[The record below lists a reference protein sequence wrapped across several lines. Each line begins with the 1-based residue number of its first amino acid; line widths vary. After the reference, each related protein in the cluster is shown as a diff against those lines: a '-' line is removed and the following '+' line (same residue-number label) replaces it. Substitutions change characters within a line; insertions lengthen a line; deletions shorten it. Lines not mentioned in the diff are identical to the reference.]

1 MEQKSKFDK
10 VMGAWDIL
18 VIAFGAMIGWGWV
31 INSGDWIT
39 TAGFA
44 GSIIA
49 MLIGGLM
56 VFFVGLTYAELTS
69 AMPQCGGEHV
79 FSYRAMGPTGSFV
92 CTWMIILG
100 YVATSAFEATALPTV
115 ITYLFPDFNQVYLYS
130 IAGKDIYLTTI
141 VLGVGVAILITV
153 INIKGAKTAAILQT
167 VLTAI
172 IAIAGIL
179 LVVGSAINGD
189 MGNITGQMWES
200 GAGNTLGSVFKVACM
215 TPFLFIGFD
224 VIPQAAEEI
233 NVPYKKIGKIMLLS
247 IFLAV
252 AWYLMIIFAVCYIM
266 PQSEIA
272 KEMMS
277 QNGLVSAKAIEIA
290 FRSPLMGKVLIIG
303 GLCGIITSWNSFLMG
318 GSRAL
323 YSMGES
329 LMIPK
334 MFGKLGKNKTP
345 EAAIILCGIA
355 CVAAPFFGRGVLVWL
370 VDAASFGCVIA
381 YMFVSISF
389 CILRK
394 KRPEM
399 ERPYKVK
406 AGKFVGVMAVLM
418 AGFMTLLYI
427 IPASFSAALVW
438 QEWVVV
444 GIWLALGVFFY
455 FYSKRKYGAEFGR
468 DIFIVDESKTVEE
481 EPALLPNAKYPDRHF
496 VITMGCEYGSG
507 GPEIAR
513 MVADYFGIEY
523 YDRDLV
529 DKVVQEIGV
538 DKGLVEEADTK
549 IGVRYAFDTSYGVR
563 YANLSNR
570 VIDAQF
576 QAIHDFAKHSCVI
589 VGRSSDY
596 ILRDTE
602 DVMNVFIYA
611 PQKDEIAAVMKKKG
625 LNERKAEE
633 EWENVEKSQH
643 ARHEYITGKKRGD
656 RHTRDIL
663 LNSSLLGWDATAQFI
678 EELVERRFGLTE
690 ETLKKEAWR
699 ANERIYDQNRNRR
712 I

>member
-399 ERPYKVK
+399 ERTYKVK

-481 EPALLPNAKYPDRHF
+481 EPEVLPNAKYPDRHF

-690 ETLKKEAWR
+690 ETLKKEA
-699 ANERIYDQNRNRR
+699 
-712 I
+712 

>member
-49 MLIGGLM
+49 MLIGGVM

-115 ITYLFPDFNQVYLYS
+115 ITYLFPKFNQVYLYS

-141 VLGVGVAILITV
+141 LLGVGVAVLITF
-153 INIKGAKTAAILQT
+153 INIRGAKTAAILQT

-179 LVVGSAINGD
+179 LVVGSAVNGD
-189 MGNITGQMWES
+189 GANITGQMWES
-200 GAGNTLGSVFKVACM
+200 GTGTTLGSVFKVACM

-252 AWYLMIIFAVCYIM
+252 AWYLLIIFAVCYIM
-266 PQSEIA
+266 PQSAIA
-272 KEMMS
+272 QEMSS

-334 MFGKLGKNKTP
+334 MFGKLGKHKTP

-355 CVAAPFFGRGVLVWL
+355 CVVAPFFGRGVLVWL

-394 KRPEM
+394 KKPEM
-399 ERPYKVK
+399 ARPYKVK
-406 AGKFVGVMAVLM
+406 AGRFVGVMAVLM

-427 IPASFSAALVW
+427 VPASFSAALVW

-455 FYSKRKYGAEFGR
+455 FYSKKKYGAEFGR
-468 DIFIVDESKTVEE
+468 DIFIVEDGGKTEE
-481 EPALLPNAKYPDRHF
+481 QEEAVLPNAKYPDRHF
-496 VITMGCEYGSG
+496 VITVGCEYGSG
-507 GPEIAR
+507 GPQIAK
-513 MVADYFGIEY
+513 MVADRLGIEY
-523 YDRDLV
+523 YNRDLV
-529 DKVVQEIGV
+529 DKVVAHIGV

-576 QAIHDFAKHSCVI
+576 QAINDFANKSSCVI

-596 ILRDTE
+596 ILRNRD
-602 DVMNVFIYA
+602 DVLNVFIYA
-611 PQKDEIAAVMKKKG
+611 PQEDEIAAVMKEKG
-625 LNERKAEE
+625 IKNMRKAKE
-633 EWENVEKSQH
+633 EWESVDKAQH

-656 RHTRDIL
+656 RHTRDMLI
-663 LNSSLLGWDATAQFI
+663 NSSILGWDETADMIIDMIDRKFEQDDAKQ
-678 EELVERRFGLTE
+678 
-690 ETLKKEAWR
+690 LKKEA
-699 ANERIYDQNRNRR
+699 
-712 I
+712 

>member
-49 MLIGGLM
+49 MLIGGVM

-115 ITYLFPDFNQVYLYS
+115 ITYLFPEFNQVYLYS

-141 VLGVGVAILITV
+141 LLGVGVAVLITF
-153 INIKGAKTAAILQT
+153 INIRGAKTAAILQT

-179 LVVGSAINGD
+179 LVVGSAVNGD
-189 MGNITGQMWES
+189 GANITGQMWES
-200 GAGNTLGSVFKVACM
+200 GTGTTLGSVFKVACM

-252 AWYLMIIFAVCYIM
+252 AWYLLIIFAVCYIM
-266 PQSEIA
+266 PQSAIA
-272 KEMMS
+272 QEMSS

-334 MFGKLGKNKTP
+334 MFGKLGKHKTP

-370 VDAASFGCVIA
+370 VDAASF
-381 YMFVSISF
+381 
-389 CILRK
+389 
-394 KRPEM
+394 
-399 ERPYKVK
+399 
-406 AGKFVGVMAVLM
+406 
-418 AGFMTLLYI
+418 
-427 IPASFSAALVW
+427 SAALVW
-438 QEWVVV
+438 QEWIVV
-444 GIWLALGVFFY
+444 GIWLALGAFFY
-455 FYSKRKYGAEFGR
+455 FYSKKKYGAEFGR
-468 DIFIVDESKTVEE
+468 DIFIVEDGGKAEE
-481 EPALLPNAKYPDRHF
+481 QEEAVLSNAKYPDRHF
-496 VITMGCEYGSG
+496 VITVGCEYGSG
-507 GPEIAR
+507 GPQIAK
-513 MVADYFGIEY
+513 MIADRLGIEY
-523 YDRDLV
+523 YNRDLV
-529 DKVVQEIGV
+529 DKVVAQIGV

-576 QAIHDFAKHSCVI
+576 QAINDFANRSSCVI

-596 ILRDTE
+596 ILRNRD
-602 DVMNVFIYA
+602 DVLNVFIYA
-611 PQKDEIAAVMKKKG
+611 PQEDEIAAVMKEKG
-625 LNERKAEE
+625 IKNMRKAKE
-633 EWENVEKSQH
+633 EWESVDKAQH

-656 RHTRDIL
+656 RHTRDMLI
-663 LNSSLLGWDATAQFI
+663 NSSILGWDETADMIIDMIDRKFEQDDAKQ
-678 EELVERRFGLTE
+678 
-690 ETLKKEAWR
+690 LKKEA
-699 ANERIYDQNRNRR
+699 
-712 I
+712 

>member
-49 MLIGGLM
+49 MLIGGVM

-115 ITYLFPDFNQVYLYS
+115 ITYLFPKFNQVYLYS

-141 VLGVGVAILITV
+141 LLGVGVAVLITF
-153 INIKGAKTAAILQT
+153 INIRGAKTAAILQT

-189 MGNITGQMWES
+189 GANITGQMWES
-200 GAGNTLGSVFKVACM
+200 GTGTTLGSVFKVACM

-252 AWYLMIIFAVCYIM
+252 AWYLLIIFAVCYIM
-266 PQSEIA
+266 PQSAIA
-272 KEMMS
+272 QEMSS

-334 MFGKLGKNKTP
+334 MFGKLGKHKTP

-394 KRPEM
+394 KKPEM
-399 ERPYKVK
+399 ARPYKVK
-406 AGKFVGVMAVLM
+406 AGRFVGVMAVLM

-427 IPASFSAALVW
+427 VPASFSAALVW
-438 QEWVVV
+438 QEWIVV

-455 FYSKRKYGAEFGR
+455 FYSKKKYGAEFGR
-468 DIFIVDESKTVEE
+468 DIFIVEDGGKAEE
-481 EPALLPNAKYPDRHF
+481 QEEAVLSNAKYPDRHF
-496 VITMGCEYGSG
+496 VITVGCEYGSG
-507 GPEIAR
+507 GPQIAK
-513 MVADYFGIEY
+513 MIADRLGIEY
-523 YDRDLV
+523 YNRDLV
-529 DKVVQEIGV
+529 DKVVAQIGV

-576 QAIHDFAKHSCVI
+576 QAINDFANKSSCVI

-596 ILRDTE
+596 ILRNRD
-602 DVMNVFIYA
+602 DVLNVFIYA
-611 PQKDEIAAVMKKKG
+611 PQEDEIAAVMKEKG
-625 LNERKAEE
+625 IKNMRKAKE
-633 EWENVEKSQH
+633 EWESVDKAQH

-656 RHTRDIL
+656 RHTRDMLI
-663 LNSSLLGWDATAQFI
+663 NSSILGWDETADMIIDMIDRKFEQDDAKQ
-678 EELVERRFGLTE
+678 
-690 ETLKKEAWR
+690 LKKEA
-699 ANERIYDQNRNRR
+699 
-712 I
+712 

>member
-39 TAGFA
+39 TAGFM

-49 MLIGGLM
+49 MLIGGVM

-79 FSYRAMGPTGSFV
+79 FSYRAMGSTGSFV

-115 ITYLFPDFNQVYLYS
+115 ITYLFPQFNQVYLYS
-130 IAGKDIYLTTI
+130 ISGKDIYLTTI
-141 VLGVGVAILITV
+141 LLGVGVAVLITF

-172 IAIAGIL
+172 IAVAGIL
-179 LVVGSAINGD
+179 LVVGSAINGEAS
-189 MGNITGQMWES
+189 NITGQMWES
-200 GAGNTLGSVFKVACM
+200 GAGNTFGSVFKVACM

-252 AWYLMIIFAVCYIM
+252 AWYLLIIFAVCYIM
-266 PQSEIA
+266 PQSAIA
-272 KEMMS
+272 AEMSS

-355 CVAAPFFGRGVLVWL
+355 CVVAPFFGRGVLVWL

-394 KRPEM
+394 KKPEM

-406 AGKFVGVMAVLM
+406 AGKFVGFMAVLM

-427 IPASFSAALVW
+427 VPASFSAALVW
-438 QEWVVV
+438 QEWIVV

-455 FYSKRKYGAEFGR
+455 FYSKKKYGAEFGR
-468 DIFIVDESKTVEE
+468 DIFIVEDDGKTESQET
-481 EPALLPNAKYPDRHF
+481 ATLLNAKYPDKHF
-496 VITMGCEYGSG
+496 VITVGCEYGSG
-507 GPEIAR
+507 GPEIAK
-513 MVADYFGIEY
+513 MIADRLGIEY
-523 YDRDLV
+523 YNRDLV
-529 DKVVQEIGV
+529 DKVVAQIGV

-576 QAIHDFAKHSCVI
+576 QAINDFANKSSCVI

-596 ILRDTE
+596 ILRNRK
-602 DVMNVFIYA
+602 DVINVFIYA
-611 PQKDEIAAVMKKKG
+611 PQEDEIAAVMKEKG
-625 LNERKAEE
+625 IKNERKAKE
-633 EWENVEKSQH
+633 EWESVEKAQH
-643 ARHEYITGKKRGD
+643 ARHEYITGRKRGD
-656 RHTRDIL
+656 RHSRDIL
-663 LNSSLLGWDATAQFI
+663 INSSLLGWDETADMVI
-678 EELVERRFGLTE
+678 DMVERKFE
-690 ETLKKEAWR
+690 QEDAVQLKKEA
-699 ANERIYDQNRNRR
+699 
-712 I
+712 

>member
-49 MLIGGLM
+49 MLIGGVM

-115 ITYLFPDFNQVYLYS
+115 ITYLFPEFNQVYLYS

-141 VLGVGVAILITV
+141 LLGVGVAVLITF
-153 INIKGAKTAAILQT
+153 INIRGAKTAAILQT

-179 LVVGSAINGD
+179 LVVGSAVNGD
-189 MGNITGQMWES
+189 GANITGQMWES
-200 GAGNTLGSVFKVACM
+200 GTGTTLGSVFKVACM

-252 AWYLMIIFAVCYIM
+252 AWYLLIIFAVCYIM
-266 PQSEIA
+266 PQSAIA
-272 KEMMS
+272 QEMSS

-334 MFGKLGKNKTP
+334 MFGKLGKHKTP

-355 CVAAPFFGRGVLVWL
+355 CVVAPFFGRGVLVWL

-394 KRPEM
+394 KKPEM
-399 ERPYKVK
+399 ARPYKVK
-406 AGKFVGVMAVLM
+406 AGRFVGVMAVLM

-427 IPASFSAALVW
+427 VPASFSAALVW
-438 QEWVVV
+438 QEWIVV
-444 GIWLALGVFFY
+444 GIWLALGAFFY
-455 FYSKRKYGAEFGR
+455 FYSKKKYGAEFGR
-468 DIFIVDESKTVEE
+468 DIFIVEDGGKTEE
-481 EPALLPNAKYPDRHF
+481 QEETVLPNAKYPDRHF
-496 VITMGCEYGSG
+496 VITVGCEYGSG
-507 GPEIAR
+507 APQIAK
-513 MVADYFGIEY
+513 MIADRLGIEY
-523 YDRDLV
+523 YNRDLV
-529 DKVVQEIGV
+529 DKVVAQIGV

-576 QAIHDFAKHSCVI
+576 QAINDFANRSSCVI

-596 ILRDTE
+596 ILRNRD
-602 DVMNVFIYA
+602 DVLNVFIYA
-611 PQKDEIAAVMKKKG
+611 PQEDEIAAVMKEKG
-625 LNERKAEE
+625 IKNMRKAKE
-633 EWENVEKSQH
+633 EWESVDKAQH

-656 RHTRDIL
+656 RHTRDMLI
-663 LNSSLLGWDATAQFI
+663 NSSILGWDETADMIIDMIDRKFEQDDAKQ
-678 EELVERRFGLTE
+678 
-690 ETLKKEAWR
+690 LKKEA
-699 ANERIYDQNRNRR
+699 
-712 I
+712 

>member
-49 MLIGGLM
+49 MLIGGVM

-115 ITYLFPDFNQVYLYS
+115 ITYLFPEFNQVYLYS

-141 VLGVGVAILITV
+141 LLGVGVAVLITF
-153 INIKGAKTAAILQT
+153 INIRGAKTAAILQT

-179 LVVGSAINGD
+179 LVVGSAVNGD
-189 MGNITGQMWES
+189 GANITGQMWES
-200 GAGNTLGSVFKVACM
+200 GTGTTLGSVFKVACM

-252 AWYLMIIFAVCYIM
+252 AWYLLIIFAVCYIM
-266 PQSEIA
+266 PQSTIA
-272 KEMMS
+272 QEMSS

-334 MFGKLGKNKTP
+334 MFGKLGKHKTP

-394 KRPEM
+394 KKPEM
-399 ERPYKVK
+399 ARPYKVK
-406 AGKFVGVMAVLM
+406 AGRFVGVMAVLM

-427 IPASFSAALVW
+427 VPASFSAALVW
-438 QEWVVV
+438 QEWIVV
-444 GIWLALGVFFY
+444 GIWLALGAFFY
-455 FYSKRKYGAEFGR
+455 FYSKKKYGAEFGR
-468 DIFIVDESKTVEE
+468 DIFIVEDGGKAEE
-481 EPALLPNAKYPDRHF
+481 QEEAVLSNAKYPDRHF
-496 VITMGCEYGSG
+496 VITVGCEYGSG
-507 GPEIAR
+507 GPQIAK
-513 MVADYFGIEY
+513 MIADRLGIEY
-523 YDRDLV
+523 YNRDLV
-529 DKVVQEIGV
+529 DKVVAQIGV

-576 QAIHDFAKHSCVI
+576 QAINDFANRSSCVI

-596 ILRDTE
+596 ILRNRD
-602 DVMNVFIYA
+602 DVLNVFIYA
-611 PQKDEIAAVMKKKG
+611 PQEDEIAAVMKEKG
-625 LNERKAEE
+625 IKNMRKAKE
-633 EWENVEKSQH
+633 EWESVDKAQH

-656 RHTRDIL
+656 RHTRDMLI
-663 LNSSLLGWDATAQFI
+663 NSSILGWDETADMIIDMIDRKFEQDDAKQ
-678 EELVERRFGLTE
+678 
-690 ETLKKEAWR
+690 LKKEA
-699 ANERIYDQNRNRR
+699 
-712 I
+712 

>member
-49 MLIGGLM
+49 MLIGGVM

-79 FSYRAMGPTGSFV
+79 FSYRAMGATGSFV

-115 ITYLFPDFNQVYLYS
+115 ITYLFPNFNQVYLYS

-141 VLGVGVAILITV
+141 ILGVAVSILITY
-153 INIKGAKTAAILQT
+153 INIKGAKTAAMMQT

-172 IAIAGIL
+172 IAFAGIL
-179 LVVGSAINGD
+179 LVVGSAVNGE
-189 MGNITGQMWES
+189 MGNITGQMWETGS
-200 GAGNTLGSVFKVACM
+200 GNKLSSVFKVACM

-233 NVPYKKIGKIMLLS
+233 NVPYKKIGRIMLLS

-252 AWYLMIIFAVCYIM
+252 VWYLMIIFAVCYIM
-266 PQSEIA
+266 PQSAIA
-272 KEMMS
+272 QEMAS

-334 MFGKLGKNKTP
+334 KFGELGKNKTP
-345 EAAIILCGIA
+345 EAAISLCGIA
-355 CVAAPFFGRGVLVWL
+355 CVVAPFFGRGVLVWL

-394 KRPEM
+394 KKPEM

-406 AGKFVGVMAVLM
+406 AGKFVGTMAILM
-418 AGFMTLLYI
+418 AGFMTILYI
-427 IPASFSAALVW
+427 VPASFSVALIW

-444 GIWLALGVFFY
+444 GIWLVLGVFFY
-455 FYSKRKYGAEFGR
+455 IYSKNEYGAEFGR
-468 DIFIVDESKTVEE
+468 DIFIVDETTTVEE
-481 EPALLPNAKYPDRHF
+481 EPEVLPDAKYPDRRF
-496 VITMGCEYGSG
+496 IVTIGCEYGSG
-507 GPEIAR
+507 GPEIAK

-538 DKGLVEEADTK
+538 DKGLVEEADSK

-576 QAIHDFAKHSCVI
+576 QAIHDFAKNSCVI

-596 ILRDTE
+596 ILKDTS

-611 PQKDEIAAVMKKKG
+611 PKEDEIAAIMKKEG
-625 LNERKAEE
+625 LNEHKAEK

-656 RHTRDIL
+656 RHTRDVL
-663 LNSSLLGWDATAQFI
+663 LNSSLLGWEETAKFI
-678 EELVERRFGLTE
+678 EELVERKFDLNE
-690 ETLKKEAWR
+690 ETLKKEA
-699 ANERIYDQNRNRR
+699 
-712 I
+712 

>member
-18 VIAFGAMIGWGWV
+18 VIAFSAMIGWGWV

-49 MLIGGLM
+49 MLIGGVM

-115 ITYLFPDFNQVYLYS
+115 ITYLFPKFNQVYLYS

-141 VLGVGVAILITV
+141 LLGVGVAVLITF
-153 INIKGAKTAAILQT
+153 INIRGAKTAAILQT

-189 MGNITGQMWES
+189 GANITGQMWES
-200 GAGNTLGSVFKVACM
+200 GTGTTLGSVFKVACM

-252 AWYLMIIFAVCYIM
+252 AWYLLIIFAVCYIM
-266 PQSEIA
+266 PQSAIA
-272 KEMMS
+272 QEMSS

-334 MFGKLGKNKTP
+334 MFGKLGKHKTP

-394 KRPEM
+394 KKPEM
-399 ERPYKVK
+399 ARPYKVK
-406 AGKFVGVMAVLM
+406 AGRFVGVMAVLM

-427 IPASFSAALVW
+427 VPASFSAALVW
-438 QEWVVV
+438 QEWIVV

-455 FYSKRKYGAEFGR
+455 FYSKKKYGAEFGR
-468 DIFIVDESKTVEE
+468 DIFIVEDGGKAEE
-481 EPALLPNAKYPDRHF
+481 QEEAVLPNAKYPDRHF
-496 VITMGCEYGSG
+496 VITVGCEYGSG
-507 GPEIAR
+507 GPQIAK
-513 MVADYFGIEY
+513 MIADRLGIEY
-523 YDRDLV
+523 YNRDLV
-529 DKVVQEIGV
+529 DKVVAQIGV

-576 QAIHDFAKHSCVI
+576 QAINDFANKSSCVI

-596 ILRDTE
+596 ILRNRD
-602 DVMNVFIYA
+602 DVLNVFIYA
-611 PQKDEIAAVMKKKG
+611 PQEDEIAAVMKEKG
-625 LNERKAEE
+625 IKNMRKAKE
-633 EWENVEKSQH
+633 EWESVDKAQH

-656 RHTRDIL
+656 RHTRDMLI
-663 LNSSLLGWDATAQFI
+663 NSSILGWDETADMIIDMIDRKFEQDDAKQ
-678 EELVERRFGLTE
+678 
-690 ETLKKEAWR
+690 LKKEA
-699 ANERIYDQNRNRR
+699 
-712 I
+712 

>member
-49 MLIGGLM
+49 MLIGGVM

-115 ITYLFPDFNQVYLYS
+115 ITYLFPEFNQVYLYS

-141 VLGVGVAILITV
+141 LLGVGVAVLITF
-153 INIKGAKTAAILQT
+153 INIRGAKTAAILQT

-179 LVVGSAINGD
+179 LVVGSAVNGD
-189 MGNITGQMWES
+189 GANITGQMWES
-200 GAGNTLGSVFKVACM
+200 GTGTTLGSVFKVACM

-224 VIPQAAEEI
+224 VIPQVAEEI

-247 IFLAV
+247 IFLDV
-252 AWYLMIIFAVCYIM
+252 AWYLLIIFAVCYIM
-266 PQSEIA
+266 PQSAIA
-272 KEMMS
+272 QEMSS

-334 MFGKLGKNKTP
+334 MFGKLGKHKTP

-355 CVAAPFFGRGVLVWL
+355 CVVAPFFGRGVLVWL

-394 KRPEM
+394 KKPEM

-406 AGKFVGVMAVLM
+406 AGRFVGVMAVLM

-427 IPASFSAALVW
+427 VPASFSAALVW

-455 FYSKRKYGAEFGR
+455 FYSKKKYGAEFGR
-468 DIFIVDESKTVEE
+468 DIFIVEDGGKAEE
-481 EPALLPNAKYPDRHF
+481 QEEAVLPNAKYPDRHF
-496 VITMGCEYGSG
+496 VITVGCEYGSG
-507 GPEIAR
+507 GPQIAK
-513 MVADYFGIEY
+513 MIADRLGIEY
-523 YDRDLV
+523 YNRDLV
-529 DKVVQEIGV
+529 DKVVAQIGV

-576 QAIHDFAKHSCVI
+576 QAINDFANRSSCVI

-596 ILRDTE
+596 ILRNRD
-602 DVMNVFIYA
+602 DVLNVFIYA
-611 PQKDEIAAVMKKKG
+611 PQEDEIAAVMKEKG
-625 LNERKAEE
+625 IKNMRKAKE
-633 EWENVEKSQH
+633 EWESVDKAQH

-656 RHTRDIL
+656 RHTRDMLI
-663 LNSSLLGWDATAQFI
+663 NSSILGWDETADMIIDMIDRKFEHDDAKQ
-678 EELVERRFGLTE
+678 
-690 ETLKKEAWR
+690 LKKEA
-699 ANERIYDQNRNRR
+699 
-712 I
+712 

>member
-39 TAGFA
+39 TAGFM

-49 MLIGGLM
+49 MLIGGVM

-115 ITYLFPDFNQVYLYS
+115 ITYLFPKFNQVYLYS

-141 VLGVGVAILITV
+141 LLGVGVAVLITF
-153 INIKGAKTAAILQT
+153 INIRGAKTAAILQT

-189 MGNITGQMWES
+189 GANITGQMWES
-200 GAGNTLGSVFKVACM
+200 GTGTTLGSVFKVACM

-252 AWYLMIIFAVCYIM
+252 AWYLLIIFAVCYIM
-266 PQSEIA
+266 PQSAIA
-272 KEMMS
+272 QEMSS

-334 MFGKLGKNKTP
+334 MFGKLGKHKTP

-394 KRPEM
+394 KKPEM
-399 ERPYKVK
+399 ARPYKVK
-406 AGKFVGVMAVLM
+406 TGRFVGAMAVLM

-427 IPASFSAALVW
+427 VPASFSAALVW
-438 QEWVVV
+438 QEWIVV

-455 FYSKRKYGAEFGR
+455 FYSKKKYGAEFGR
-468 DIFIVDESKTVEE
+468 DIFIVEDGGKSEEQEETV
-481 EPALLPNAKYPDRHF
+481 LPNAKYPDRHF
-496 VITMGCEYGSG
+496 VITVGCEYGSG
-507 GPEIAR
+507 GPQIAK
-513 MVADYFGIEY
+513 MVADRLGIEY
-523 YDRDLV
+523 YNRDLV
-529 DKVVQEIGV
+529 DKVVAHIGV

-576 QAIHDFAKHSCVI
+576 QAINDFANKSSCVI

-596 ILRDTE
+596 ILRNRD
-602 DVMNVFIYA
+602 DVLNVFIYA
-611 PQKDEIAAVMKKKG
+611 PQEDEIAAVMKEKG
-625 LNERKAEE
+625 IKNMRKAKE
-633 EWENVEKSQH
+633 EWESVDKAQH

-656 RHTRDIL
+656 RHTRDMLI
-663 LNSSLLGWDATAQFI
+663 NSSILGWDETADMIIDMIDRKFEHDDAKQ
-678 EELVERRFGLTE
+678 
-690 ETLKKEAWR
+690 LKKEA
-699 ANERIYDQNRNRR
+699 
-712 I
+712 

>member
-49 MLIGGLM
+49 MLIGGVM

-115 ITYLFPDFNQVYLYS
+115 ITYLFPEFNQVYLYS

-141 VLGVGVAILITV
+141 LLGVGVAVLITF
-153 INIKGAKTAAILQT
+153 INIRGAKTAAILQT

-179 LVVGSAINGD
+179 LVVGSAVNGD
-189 MGNITGQMWES
+189 GANITGQMWES
-200 GAGNTLGSVFKVACM
+200 GTGTTLGSVFKVACM

-252 AWYLMIIFAVCYIM
+252 AWYLLIIFAVCYIM
-266 PQSEIA
+266 PQSAIA
-272 KEMMS
+272 QEMSS

-334 MFGKLGKNKTP
+334 MFGKLGKHKTP

-355 CVAAPFFGRGVLVWL
+355 CVVAPFFGRGVLVWL

-394 KRPEM
+394 KKPEM
-399 ERPYKVK
+399 ARPYKVK
-406 AGKFVGVMAVLM
+406 AGRFVGVMAVLM

-427 IPASFSAALVW
+427 VPASFSAALVW
-438 QEWVVV
+438 QEWIVV
-444 GIWLALGVFFY
+444 GIWLALGAFFY
-455 FYSKRKYGAEFGR
+455 FYSKKKYGAEFGR
-468 DIFIVDESKTVEE
+468 DIFIVEDGGKAEE
-481 EPALLPNAKYPDRHF
+481 QEEAVLPNAKYPDRHF
-496 VITMGCEYGSG
+496 VITVGCEYGSG
-507 GPEIAR
+507 GPQIAK
-513 MVADYFGIEY
+513 MIADRLGIEY
-523 YDRDLV
+523 YNRDLV
-529 DKVVQEIGV
+529 DKVVAQIGV

-576 QAIHDFAKHSCVI
+576 QAINDFANRSSCVI

-596 ILRDTE
+596 ILRNRD
-602 DVMNVFIYA
+602 DVLNVFIYA
-611 PQKDEIAAVMKKKG
+611 PQEDEIAAVMKEKG
-625 LNERKAEE
+625 IKNMRKAKE
-633 EWENVEKSQH
+633 EWESVDKAQH

-656 RHTRDIL
+656 RHTRDMLI
-663 LNSSLLGWDATAQFI
+663 NSSILGWDETADMIIDMIVRKFEQDD
-678 EELVERRFGLTE
+678 VKQ
-690 ETLKKEAWR
+690 LKKEA
-699 ANERIYDQNRNRR
+699 
-712 I
+712 

>member
-49 MLIGGLM
+49 MLIGGVM

-115 ITYLFPDFNQVYLYS
+115 ITYLFPKFNQVYLYS

-141 VLGVGVAILITV
+141 LLGVGVAVLITF
-153 INIKGAKTAAILQT
+153 INIRGAKTAAILQT

-179 LVVGSAINGD
+179 LVVGSAVNGD
-189 MGNITGQMWES
+189 GANITGQMWES
-200 GAGNTLGSVFKVACM
+200 GTGTTLGSVFKVACM

-252 AWYLMIIFAVCYIM
+252 AWYLLIIFAVCYIM
-266 PQSEIA
+266 PQSAIA
-272 KEMMS
+272 QEMSS

-334 MFGKLGKNKTP
+334 MFGKLGKHKTP

-394 KRPEM
+394 KKPEM
-399 ERPYKVK
+399 ARPYKVK
-406 AGKFVGVMAVLM
+406 AGRFVGVMAVLM

-427 IPASFSAALVW
+427 VPASFSAALVW
-438 QEWVVV
+438 QEWIVV

-455 FYSKRKYGAEFGR
+455 FYSKKKYGAEFGR
-468 DIFIVDESKTVEE
+468 DIFIVEDGGKAEE
-481 EPALLPNAKYPDRHF
+481 QEEAVLPNAKYPDRHF
-496 VITMGCEYGSG
+496 VITVGCEYGSG
-507 GPEIAR
+507 GPQIAK
-513 MVADYFGIEY
+513 MIADRLGIEY
-523 YDRDLV
+523 YNRDLV
-529 DKVVQEIGV
+529 DKVVAQIGV

-576 QAIHDFAKHSCVI
+576 QAINDFANRSSCVI

-596 ILRDTE
+596 ILRNRD
-602 DVMNVFIYA
+602 DVLNVFIYA
-611 PQKDEIAAVMKKKG
+611 PQEDEIAAVMKEKG
-625 LNERKAEE
+625 IKNMRKAKE
-633 EWENVEKSQH
+633 EWESVDKAQH

-656 RHTRDIL
+656 RHTRDMLI
-663 LNSSLLGWDATAQFI
+663 NSSILGWNETADMIIDMIDRKFEQDDAKQ
-678 EELVERRFGLTE
+678 
-690 ETLKKEAWR
+690 LKKEA
-699 ANERIYDQNRNRR
+699 
-712 I
+712 

>member
-18 VIAFGAMIGWGWV
+18 VIAFCAMIGWGWV

-49 MLIGGLM
+49 MLIGGVM

-115 ITYLFPDFNQVYLYS
+115 ITYLFPEFNQVYLYS

-141 VLGVGVAILITV
+141 LLGVGVAVLITF
-153 INIKGAKTAAILQT
+153 INIRGAKTAAILQT

-179 LVVGSAINGD
+179 LVVGSAVNGD
-189 MGNITGQMWES
+189 GANITGQMWES
-200 GAGNTLGSVFKVACM
+200 GTGTTLGSVFKVACM

-252 AWYLMIIFAVCYIM
+252 AWYLLIIFAVCYIM
-266 PQSEIA
+266 PQSAIA
-272 KEMMS
+272 QEMSS

-334 MFGKLGKNKTP
+334 MFGKLGKHKTP

-355 CVAAPFFGRGVLVWL
+355 CVVAPFFGRGVLVWL

-394 KRPEM
+394 KKPEM
-399 ERPYKVK
+399 ARPYKVK
-406 AGKFVGVMAVLM
+406 AGRFVGVMAVLM

-427 IPASFSAALVW
+427 VPASFSAALVW
-438 QEWVVV
+438 QEWIVV
-444 GIWLALGVFFY
+444 GIWLALGAFFY
-455 FYSKRKYGAEFGR
+455 FYSKKKYGAEFGR
-468 DIFIVDESKTVEE
+468 DIFIVEDGGKAEE
-481 EPALLPNAKYPDRHF
+481 QEEAVLPNAKYPDRHF
-496 VITMGCEYGSG
+496 VITVGCEYGSG
-507 GPEIAR
+507 GPQIAK
-513 MVADYFGIEY
+513 MIADRLGIEY
-523 YDRDLV
+523 YNRDLV
-529 DKVVQEIGV
+529 DKVVAQIGV

-576 QAIHDFAKHSCVI
+576 QAINDFANRSSCVI

-596 ILRDTE
+596 ILRNRD
-602 DVMNVFIYA
+602 DVLNVFIYA
-611 PQKDEIAAVMKKKG
+611 PQEDEIAAVMKEKG
-625 LNERKAEE
+625 IKNMRKAKE
-633 EWENVEKSQH
+633 EWESVDKAQH

-656 RHTRDIL
+656 RHTRDMLI
-663 LNSSLLGWDATAQFI
+663 NSSILGWDETADMIIDMIDRKFEQDDAKQ
-678 EELVERRFGLTE
+678 
-690 ETLKKEAWR
+690 LKKEA
-699 ANERIYDQNRNRR
+699 
-712 I
+712 

>member
-49 MLIGGLM
+49 MLIGGVM

-115 ITYLFPDFNQVYLYS
+115 ITYLFPEFNQVYLYS

-141 VLGVGVAILITV
+141 LLGVGVAVLITF
-153 INIKGAKTAAILQT
+153 INIRGAKTAAILQT

-179 LVVGSAINGD
+179 LVVGSAVNGD
-189 MGNITGQMWES
+189 GANITGQMWES
-200 GAGNTLGSVFKVACM
+200 GTGTTLGSVFKVACM

-252 AWYLMIIFAVCYIM
+252 AWYLLIIFAVCYIM
-266 PQSEIA
+266 PQSAIA
-272 KEMMS
+272 QEMSS

-334 MFGKLGKNKTP
+334 MFGKLGKHKTP

-355 CVAAPFFGRGVLVWL
+355 CVVAPFFGRGVLVWL

-394 KRPEM
+394 KKPEM
-399 ERPYKVK
+399 ARPYKVK
-406 AGKFVGVMAVLM
+406 AGRFVGVMAVFM

-427 IPASFSAALVW
+427 VPASFSAALVW
-438 QEWVVV
+438 QEWIVV
-444 GIWLALGVFFY
+444 GIWLALGAFFY
-455 FYSKRKYGAEFGR
+455 FYSKKKYGAEFGR
-468 DIFIVDESKTVEE
+468 DIFIVEDGGKTEE
-481 EPALLPNAKYPDRHF
+481 QEETVLPNAKYPDRHF
-496 VITMGCEYGSG
+496 VITVGCEYGSG
-507 GPEIAR
+507 GPQIAK
-513 MVADYFGIEY
+513 MIADRLGIEY
-523 YDRDLV
+523 YNRDLV
-529 DKVVQEIGV
+529 DKVVAQIGV

-576 QAIHDFAKHSCVI
+576 QAINDFANRSSCVI

-596 ILRDTE
+596 ILRNRD
-602 DVMNVFIYA
+602 DVLNVFIYA
-611 PQKDEIAAVMKKKG
+611 PQEDEIAAVMKEKG
-625 LNERKAEE
+625 IKNMRKAKE
-633 EWENVEKSQH
+633 EWESVDKAQH

-656 RHTRDIL
+656 RHTRDMLI
-663 LNSSLLGWDATAQFI
+663 NSSILGWDETADMIIDMIDRKFEQDDAKQ
-678 EELVERRFGLTE
+678 
-690 ETLKKEAWR
+690 LKKEA
-699 ANERIYDQNRNRR
+699 
-712 I
+712 

>member
-200 GAGNTLGSVFKVACM
+200 GAGKTLGSVFKVACM

-427 IPASFSAALVW
+427 IPASFSAALAW

-690 ETLKKEAWR
+690 ETLKKEA
-699 ANERIYDQNRNRR
+699 
-712 I
+712 

>member
-49 MLIGGLM
+49 MLIGGVM

-115 ITYLFPDFNQVYLYS
+115 ITYLFPEFNQVYLYS

-141 VLGVGVAILITV
+141 LLGVGVAVLITF
-153 INIKGAKTAAILQT
+153 INIRGAKTAAILQT

-179 LVVGSAINGD
+179 LVVGSVVNGD
-189 MGNITGQMWES
+189 GANITGQMWES
-200 GAGNTLGSVFKVACM
+200 GTGTTLGSVFKVACM

-252 AWYLMIIFAVCYIM
+252 AWYLLIIFAVCYIM
-266 PQSEIA
+266 PQSAIA
-272 KEMMS
+272 QEMSS

-334 MFGKLGKNKTP
+334 MFGKLGKHKTP

-355 CVAAPFFGRGVLVWL
+355 CVVAPFFGRGVLVWL

-394 KRPEM
+394 KKPEM
-399 ERPYKVK
+399 ARPYKVK
-406 AGKFVGVMAVLM
+406 AGRFVGVMAVLI

-427 IPASFSAALVW
+427 VPASFSAALVW
-438 QEWVVV
+438 QEWIVV
-444 GIWLALGVFFY
+444 GIWLALGAFFY
-455 FYSKRKYGAEFGR
+455 FYSKKKYGAEFGR
-468 DIFIVDESKTVEE
+468 DIFIVEDGGKTEE
-481 EPALLPNAKYPDRHF
+481 QEETVLPNAKYPDRHF
-496 VITMGCEYGSG
+496 VITVGCEYGSG
-507 GPEIAR
+507 GPQIAK
-513 MVADYFGIEY
+513 MIADRLGIEY
-523 YDRDLV
+523 YNRDLV
-529 DKVVQEIGV
+529 DKVVAQIGV

-576 QAIHDFAKHSCVI
+576 QAINDFANRSSCVI

-596 ILRDTE
+596 ILRNRD
-602 DVMNVFIYA
+602 DVLNVFIYA
-611 PQKDEIAAVMKKKG
+611 PQEDEIAAVMKEKG
-625 LNERKAEE
+625 IKNMRKAKE
-633 EWENVEKSQH
+633 EWESVDKAQH

-656 RHTRDIL
+656 RHTRDMLI
-663 LNSSLLGWDATAQFI
+663 NSSILGWDETADMIIDMIDRKFEQDDAKQ
-678 EELVERRFGLTE
+678 
-690 ETLKKEAWR
+690 LKKEA
-699 ANERIYDQNRNRR
+699 
-712 I
+712 

>member
-39 TAGFA
+39 TAGFM

-49 MLIGGLM
+49 MLIGGVM

-115 ITYLFPDFNQVYLYS
+115 ITYLFPKFNQVYLYS

-141 VLGVGVAILITV
+141 LLGVGVAVLITF
-153 INIKGAKTAAILQT
+153 INIRGAKTAAILQT

-189 MGNITGQMWES
+189 GANITGQMWES
-200 GAGNTLGSVFKVACM
+200 GTGTTLGSVFKVACM

-252 AWYLMIIFAVCYIM
+252 AWYLLIIFAVCYIM
-266 PQSEIA
+266 PQSAIVQ
-272 KEMMS
+272 EMSS

-334 MFGKLGKNKTP
+334 MFGKLGKHKTP

-355 CVAAPFFGRGVLVWL
+355 CVVAPFFGRGVLVWL

-394 KRPEM
+394 KKPEM
-399 ERPYKVK
+399 ARPYKVK
-406 AGKFVGVMAVLM
+406 AGRVVGVMAVLM

-427 IPASFSAALVW
+427 VPASFSAALVW

-455 FYSKRKYGAEFGR
+455 FYSKKKYGAEFGR
-468 DIFIVDESKTVEE
+468 DIFIVEDGGKAEEQEETV
-481 EPALLPNAKYPDRHF
+481 LPNAKYPDRHF
-496 VITMGCEYGSG
+496 VITVGCEYGSG
-507 GPEIAR
+507 GPQIAK
-513 MVADYFGIEY
+513 MVADRLGIEY
-523 YDRDLV
+523 YNRDLV
-529 DKVVQEIGV
+529 DKVVAQIGV

-576 QAIHDFAKHSCVI
+576 QAINDFANKSSCVI

-596 ILRDTE
+596 ILRNRD
-602 DVMNVFIYA
+602 DVLNVFIYA
-611 PQKDEIAAVMKKKG
+611 PQEDEIAAVMKEKG
-625 LNERKAEE
+625 IKNMRKAKE
-633 EWENVEKSQH
+633 EWESVDKAQH

-656 RHTRDIL
+656 RHTRDMLI
-663 LNSSLLGWDATAQFI
+663 NSSILGWDETADMIIDMIDRKFEQDDAKQ
-678 EELVERRFGLTE
+678 
-690 ETLKKEAWR
+690 LKKEA
-699 ANERIYDQNRNRR
+699 
-712 I
+712 

>member
-39 TAGFA
+39 TAGFM

-49 MLIGGLM
+49 MLIGGVM

-115 ITYLFPDFNQVYLYS
+115 ITYLFPKFNQVYLYS

-141 VLGVGVAILITV
+141 LLGVGVAVLITF
-153 INIKGAKTAAILQT
+153 INIRGAKTAAILQT

-189 MGNITGQMWES
+189 CANITGQMWES
-200 GAGNTLGSVFKVACM
+200 GTGTTLGSVFKVACM

-252 AWYLMIIFAVCYIM
+252 AWYLLIIFAVCYIM
-266 PQSEIA
+266 PQSAIA
-272 KEMMS
+272 QEMSS

-334 MFGKLGKNKTP
+334 MFGKLGKHKTP

-355 CVAAPFFGRGVLVWL
+355 CVVAPFFGRGVLVWL

-394 KRPEM
+394 KKPEM
-399 ERPYKVK
+399 ARPYKVK
-406 AGKFVGVMAVLM
+406 AGRFVGVMAVLM

-427 IPASFSAALVW
+427 VPASFSAALVW
-438 QEWVVV
+438 QEWIVV
-444 GIWLALGVFFY
+444 GIWLALGAFFY
-455 FYSKRKYGAEFGR
+455 FYSKKKYGAEFGR
-468 DIFIVDESKTVEE
+468 DIFIVEDGGKAEE
-481 EPALLPNAKYPDRHF
+481 QEEAVLPNAKYPDRHF
-496 VITMGCEYGSG
+496 VITVGCEYGSG
-507 GPEIAR
+507 GPQIAK
-513 MVADYFGIEY
+513 MIADRLGIEY
-523 YDRDLV
+523 YNRDLV
-529 DKVVQEIGV
+529 DKVVAQIGV

-576 QAIHDFAKHSCVI
+576 QAINDFANRSSCVI

-596 ILRDTE
+596 ILRNRD
-602 DVMNVFIYA
+602 DVLNVFIYA
-611 PQKDEIAAVMKKKG
+611 PQEDEIAAVMKEKG
-625 LNERKAEE
+625 IKNMRKAKE
-633 EWENVEKSQH
+633 EWESVDKAQH

-656 RHTRDIL
+656 RHTRDMLI
-663 LNSSLLGWDATAQFI
+663 NSSILGWDETADMIIDMIDRKFEQDDAKQ
-678 EELVERRFGLTE
+678 
-690 ETLKKEAWR
+690 LKKEA
-699 ANERIYDQNRNRR
+699 
-712 I
+712 

>member
-44 GSIIA
+44 GSMIA

-141 VLGVGVAILITV
+141 
-153 INIKGAKTAAILQT
+153 
-167 VLTAI
+167 

-179 LVVGSAINGD
+179 LVVGSAVNGD
-189 MGNITGQMWES
+189 ASNITGQMWES

-233 NVPYKKIGKIMLLS
+233 SVPYKKIGKIMLLS

-252 AWYLMIIFAVCYIM
+252 AWYLLIIFAVCYIM
-266 PQSEIA
+266 PQSAIA
-272 KEMMS
+272 QEMNS

-394 KRPEM
+394 KKPEM

-406 AGKFVGVMAVLM
+406 AGGFVGAMAVIM

-455 FYSKRKYGAEFGR
+455 FYSKRKYGEEFGR
-468 DIFIVDESKTVEE
+468 DIFIVDETKAVPEETV
-481 EPALLPNAKYPDRHF
+481 ALPDAKYPDRHF
-496 VITMGCEYGSG
+496 VITVGCEYGSG

-513 MVADYFGIEY
+513 MVAEYFGIEY

-538 DKGLVEEADTK
+538 DKGLVEEADTR

-576 QAIHDFAKHSCVI
+576 QAIHEFAKNSCVI

-596 ILRDTE
+596 ILKDSS

-611 PQKDEIAAVMKKKG
+611 PKEDEIASVMKRSG
-625 LNERKAEE
+625 LNQHKAEE

-663 LNSSLLGWDATAQFI
+663 LNSSLLGWEATAQFI
-678 EELVERRFGLTE
+678 EELVERKFNLTE
-690 ETLKKEAWR
+690 NLEKEA
-699 ANERIYDQNRNRR
+699 
-712 I
+712 

>member
-49 MLIGGLM
+49 MLIGGVM

-115 ITYLFPDFNQVYLYS
+115 ITYLFPEFNQVYLYS

-141 VLGVGVAILITV
+141 LLGVGVAVLITF
-153 INIKGAKTAAILQT
+153 INIRGAKTAAILQT
-167 VLTAI
+167 VLIAI

-179 LVVGSAINGD
+179 LVVGSAVNGD
-189 MGNITGQMWES
+189 GANITGQMWES
-200 GAGNTLGSVFKVACM
+200 GTGTTLGSVFKVACM

-252 AWYLMIIFAVCYIM
+252 AWYLLIIFAVCYIM
-266 PQSEIA
+266 PQSAIA
-272 KEMMS
+272 QEMSS

-334 MFGKLGKNKTP
+334 MFGKLGKHKTP

-355 CVAAPFFGRGVLVWL
+355 CVVAPFFGRGVLVWL

-394 KRPEM
+394 KKPEM
-399 ERPYKVK
+399 ARPYKVK
-406 AGKFVGVMAVLM
+406 AGRFVGVMAVLM

-427 IPASFSAALVW
+427 VPASFSAALVW
-438 QEWVVV
+438 QEWIVV
-444 GIWLALGVFFY
+444 GIWLALGAFFY
-455 FYSKRKYGAEFGR
+455 FYSKKKYGAEFGR
-468 DIFIVDESKTVEE
+468 DIFIVEDGGKTEE
-481 EPALLPNAKYPDRHF
+481 QEETVLPNAKYPDRHF
-496 VITMGCEYGSG
+496 VITVGCEYGSG
-507 GPEIAR
+507 GPQIAK
-513 MVADYFGIEY
+513 MIADRLGIEY
-523 YDRDLV
+523 YNRDLV
-529 DKVVQEIGV
+529 DKVVAQIGV

-576 QAIHDFAKHSCVI
+576 QAINDFANRSSCVI

-596 ILRDTE
+596 ILRNRD
-602 DVMNVFIYA
+602 DVLNVFIYA
-611 PQKDEIAAVMKKKG
+611 PQEDEIAAVMKEKG
-625 LNERKAEE
+625 IKNMRKAKE
-633 EWENVEKSQH
+633 EWESVDKAQH

-656 RHTRDIL
+656 RHTRDMLI
-663 LNSSLLGWDATAQFI
+663 NSSILGWDETADMIIDMIDRKFEQDDAKQ
-678 EELVERRFGLTE
+678 
-690 ETLKKEAWR
+690 LKKEA
-699 ANERIYDQNRNRR
+699 
-712 I
+712 

>member
-49 MLIGGLM
+49 MLIGGVM

-115 ITYLFPDFNQVYLYS
+115 ITYLFPKFNQVYLYS

-141 VLGVGVAILITV
+141 LLGVGVAVLITF
-153 INIKGAKTAAILQT
+153 INIRGAKTAAILQT

-179 LVVGSAINGD
+179 LVVGSAVNGD
-189 MGNITGQMWES
+189 GANITGQMWES
-200 GAGNTLGSVFKVACM
+200 GTGTTLGSVFKVACM

-252 AWYLMIIFAVCYIM
+252 AWYLLIIFAVCYIM
-266 PQSEIA
+266 PQSAIA
-272 KEMMS
+272 QEMSS

-334 MFGKLGKNKTP
+334 MFGKLGKHKTP

-394 KRPEM
+394 KKPEM
-399 ERPYKVK
+399 ARPYKVK
-406 AGKFVGVMAVLM
+406 AGRFVGVMAVLMAVLM

-427 IPASFSAALVW
+427 VPASFSAALVW
-438 QEWVVV
+438 QEWIVV

-455 FYSKRKYGAEFGR
+455 FYSKKKYGAEFGR
-468 DIFIVDESKTVEE
+468 DIFIVEDGGKAEE
-481 EPALLPNAKYPDRHF
+481 QEEAVLPNAKYPDRHF
-496 VITMGCEYGSG
+496 VITVGCEYGSG
-507 GPEIAR
+507 GPQIAK
-513 MVADYFGIEY
+513 MIADRLGIEY
-523 YDRDLV
+523 YNRDLV
-529 DKVVQEIGV
+529 DKVVAQIGV

-576 QAIHDFAKHSCVI
+576 QAINDFANRSSCVI

-596 ILRDTE
+596 ILRNRD
-602 DVMNVFIYA
+602 DVLNVFIYA
-611 PQKDEIAAVMKKKG
+611 PQEDEIAAVMKEKG
-625 LNERKAEE
+625 IKNMRKAKE
-633 EWENVEKSQH
+633 EWESVDKAQH

-656 RHTRDIL
+656 RHTRDMLI
-663 LNSSLLGWDATAQFI
+663 NSSILGWDETADMIIDMIDRKFEQDDAKQ
-678 EELVERRFGLTE
+678 
-690 ETLKKEAWR
+690 LKKEA
-699 ANERIYDQNRNRR
+699 
-712 I
+712 

>member
-10 VMGAWDIL
+10 VMGSWDIL

-44 GSIIA
+44 GSMIA
-49 MLIGGLM
+49 MCIGGVM
-56 VFFVGLTYAELTS
+56 VLFVGLTYAELTS

-92 CTWMIILG
+92 CTWMIVLG
-100 YVATSAFEATALPTV
+100 YVATSAFEAAALPTV
-115 ITYLFPDFNQVYLYS
+115 ITYLFPQFNQVYLYT
-130 IAGKDIYLTTI
+130 IAGKDIYLTS
-141 VLGVGVAILITV
+141 VAVGVGFAILITY
-153 INIKGAKTAAILQT
+153 INMKGAKTAAIFQT

-179 LVVGSAINGD
+179 LVVGSAANGD
-189 MGNITGQMWES
+189 VSNITGQMWEA
-200 GAGNTLGSVFKVACM
+200 GTGNTAGSVFKVACM

-233 NVPYKKIGKIMLLS
+233 NVPYKKVGKIMLLS
-247 IFLAV
+247 IFLAI
-252 AWYLMIIFAVCYIM
+252 AWYLLIVYAVCNIM
-266 PQSEIA
+266 PQNAIVE
-272 KEMMS
+272 EMNS

-290 FRSPLMGKVLIIG
+290 FHSPMMGKVLIIG
-303 GLCGIITSWNSFLMG
+303 GVCGIITSWNSFLMG

-323 YSMGES
+323 YSMGEA
-329 LMIPK
+329 LMIPE
-334 MFGKLGKNKTP
+334 FLGKLGKNKTP
-345 EAAIILCGIA
+345 EAALVLCGIA
-355 CVAAPFFGRGVLVWL
+355 CCAAPFFGRGVLVWL

-394 KRPEM
+394 KRPDM
-399 ERPYKVK
+399 DRPYKVRH
-406 AGKFVGVMAVLM
+406 AGFVGFMAVLM

-427 IPASFSAALVW
+427 VPASFSAALVW
-438 QEWVVV
+438 QEWIVV
-444 GIWLALGVFFY
+444 GIWLALGVVFY
-455 FYSKRKYGAEFGR
+455 CYSKSKYGAEFGR
-468 DIFIVDESKTVEE
+468 DIFVVEEAEAETVED
-481 EPALLPNAKYPDRHF
+481 PAESAKITAINKKYAGNHF
-496 VITMGCEYGSG
+496 VVTVGCEYGSG
-507 GPEIAR
+507 GPEIAK

-523 YDRDLV
+523 YNRDLV
-529 DKVVQEIGV
+529 DKVVEKIGV

-549 IGVRYAFDTSYGVR
+549 VGVRYGFDTSYGMR

-576 QAIHDFAKHSCVI
+576 QAIHDFAEKSSCVI

-596 ILRDTE
+596 ILRDRN
-602 DVMNVFIYA
+602 DVLNVFIYA
-611 PQKDEIAAVMKKKG
+611 TEEDEVAFVMKEKG
-625 LNERKAEE
+625 LNEVQAKE
-633 EWENVEKSQH
+633 EWESIEKAQH
-643 ARHEYITGKKRGD
+643 LRHEYITGKKRGD

-663 LNSSLLGWDATAQFI
+663 LNSSLLGWQQTADFI
-678 EELVERRFGLTE
+678 IRLVERKYNINDVE
-690 ETLKKEAWR
+690 LKKEA
-699 ANERIYDQNRNRR
+699 
-712 I
+712 

>member
-49 MLIGGLM
+49 MLIGGVM

-115 ITYLFPDFNQVYLYS
+115 ITYLFPEFNQVYLYS

-141 VLGVGVAILITV
+141 LLGVGVAVLITF
-153 INIKGAKTAAILQT
+153 INIRGAKTAAILQT

-179 LVVGSAINGD
+179 LVVGSAVNGD
-189 MGNITGQMWES
+189 GANITGQMWES
-200 GAGNTLGSVFKVACM
+200 GTGTTLGSVFKVACM

-252 AWYLMIIFAVCYIM
+252 AWYLLIIFAVCYIM
-266 PQSEIA
+266 PQSAIA
-272 KEMMS
+272 QEMSS

-334 MFGKLGKNKTP
+334 MFGKLGKHKTP

-394 KRPEM
+394 KKPEM
-399 ERPYKVK
+399 ARPYKVK
-406 AGKFVGVMAVLM
+406 AGRFVGVMAVLM

-427 IPASFSAALVW
+427 VPASFSAALVW
-438 QEWVVV
+438 QEWIVV
-444 GIWLALGVFFY
+444 GIWLALGAFFY
-455 FYSKRKYGAEFGR
+455 FYSKKKYGAEFGR
-468 DIFIVDESKTVEE
+468 DIFIVEDGGKAEEQEE
-481 EPALLPNAKYPDRHF
+481 EVLSNAKYPDRHF
-496 VITMGCEYGSG
+496 VITVGCEYGSG
-507 GPEIAR
+507 GPQIAK
-513 MVADYFGIEY
+513 MIADRLGIEY
-523 YDRDLV
+523 YNRDLV
-529 DKVVQEIGV
+529 DKVVAQIGV

-576 QAIHDFAKHSCVI
+576 QAINDFANRSSCVI

-596 ILRDTE
+596 ILRNRD
-602 DVMNVFIYA
+602 DVLNVFIYA
-611 PQKDEIAAVMKKKG
+611 PQEDEIAAVMKEKG
-625 LNERKAEE
+625 IKNMRKAKE
-633 EWENVEKSQH
+633 EWESVDKAQH

-656 RHTRDIL
+656 RHTRDMLI
-663 LNSSLLGWDATAQFI
+663 NSSILGWDETADMIIDMIDRKFEQDDAKQ
-678 EELVERRFGLTE
+678 
-690 ETLKKEAWR
+690 LKKEA
-699 ANERIYDQNRNRR
+699 
-712 I
+712 

>member
-1 MEQKSKFDK
+1 
-10 VMGAWDIL
+10 
-18 VIAFGAMIGWGWV
+18 
-31 INSGDWIT
+31 
-39 TAGFA
+39 
-44 GSIIA
+44 
-49 MLIGGLM
+49 M
-56 VFFVGLTYAELTS
+56 VTAELVS
-69 AMPQCGGEHV
+69 IMPQCGGEHV
-79 FSYRAMGPTGSFV
+79 FSYRAMGPTGSFI

-141 VLGVGVAILITV
+141 ILGVGVAILITI
-153 INIKGAKTAAILQT
+153 INIKGAKTAAMLQT
-167 VLTAI
+167 ILTAI

-179 LVVGSAINGD
+179 LVVGSAVNGD
-189 MGNITGQMWES
+189 GSNITGQMWES
-200 GAGNTLGSVFKVACM
+200 STGSTLGSVFKVACM

-233 NVPYKKIGKIMLLS
+233 TVPYKKIGKIMLLS

-252 AWYLMIIFAVCYIM
+252 AWYLLIIFAVCYIM
-266 PQSEIA
+266 PQSAIVQ
-272 KEMMS
+272 EMSS
-277 QNGLVSAKAIEIA
+277 QNGLVSVQAIEIA
-290 FRSPLMGKVLIIG
+290 FHSPLMGKVLIIG

-334 MFGKLGKNKTP
+334 VFGKLGKNKTP

-355 CVAAPFFGRGVLVWL
+355 CCIAPFFGRGVLVWL

-394 KRPEM
+394 RKPDM

-406 AGKFVGVMAVLM
+406 AGKFVGVMAVAM

-427 IPASFSAALVW
+427 IPASFSAALIW

-444 GIWLALGVFFY
+444 GTWLVLGVFFY

-468 DIFIVDESKTVEE
+468 DIFIVDEDKSDVTENEASHIAAINK
-481 EPALLPNAKYPDRHF
+481 KYEGKHF
-496 VITMGCEYGSG
+496 VVTVGCEYGSG
-507 GPEIAR
+507 GPEIAK

-523 YDRDLV
+523 YNRDLV
-529 DKVVQEIGV
+529 DKVVEQIGV

-549 IGVRYAFDTSYGVR
+549 IGVRYGFDTSYGVR

-576 QAIHDFAKHSCVI
+576 QTIHDFAEKSSCVI

-596 ILRDTE
+596 ILRDRN
-602 DVMNVFIYA
+602 DVLNVFLYA
-611 PQKDEIAAVMKKKG
+611 PEEDEIAAVMKEKG
-625 LNERKAEE
+625 INERKARE
-633 EWENVEKSQH
+633 EWESVEKAQH

-663 LNSSLLGWDATAQFI
+663 LNSSLLGWRQTADFI
-678 EELVERRFGLTE
+678 IDLVERKYAISDDEVR
-690 ETLKKEAWR
+690 KEA
-699 ANERIYDQNRNRR
+699 
-712 I
+712 

>member
-39 TAGFA
+39 TAGFM

-115 ITYLFPDFNQVYLYS
+115 ITYLFPEFNQVYLYS

-141 VLGVGVAILITV
+141 LLGVGVAVLITF
-153 INIKGAKTAAILQT
+153 INIRGAKTAAILQT

-179 LVVGSAINGD
+179 LVVGSAVNGD
-189 MGNITGQMWES
+189 GANITGQMWES
-200 GAGNTLGSVFKVACM
+200 GTGTTLGSVFKVACM

-252 AWYLMIIFAVCYIM
+252 AWYLLIIFAVCYIM
-266 PQSEIA
+266 PQSAIA
-272 KEMMS
+272 QEMSS

-334 MFGKLGKNKTP
+334 MFGKLGKHKTP

-394 KRPEM
+394 KKPEM
-399 ERPYKVK
+399 ARPYKVK
-406 AGKFVGVMAVLM
+406 AGRFVGVMAVLM

-427 IPASFSAALVW
+427 VPASFSAALVW
-438 QEWVVV
+438 QEWIVV

-455 FYSKRKYGAEFGR
+455 FYSKKKYGAEFGR
-468 DIFIVDESKTVEE
+468 DIFIVEDGGKAEE
-481 EPALLPNAKYPDRHF
+481 QEEAVLPNAKYPDRHF
-496 VITMGCEYGSG
+496 VITVGCEYGSG
-507 GPEIAR
+507 GPQIAK
-513 MVADYFGIEY
+513 MVADRLGIEY
-523 YDRDLV
+523 YNRDLV
-529 DKVVQEIGV
+529 DKVVAQIGV

-576 QAIHDFAKHSCVI
+576 QAINDFANKSSCVI

-596 ILRDTE
+596 ILRNRD
-602 DVMNVFIYA
+602 DVLNVFIYA
-611 PQKDEIAAVMKKKG
+611 PQEDEIAAVMKEKG
-625 LNERKAEE
+625 IKNMRKAKE
-633 EWENVEKSQH
+633 EWESVDKAQH

-656 RHTRDIL
+656 RHTRDMLI
-663 LNSSLLGWDATAQFI
+663 NSSILGWDETADMIIDMIARKFEQDDAKQ
-678 EELVERRFGLTE
+678 
-690 ETLKKEAWR
+690 LKKEA
-699 ANERIYDQNRNRR
+699 
-712 I
+712 

>member
-49 MLIGGLM
+49 MLIGGVM

-115 ITYLFPDFNQVYLYS
+115 ITYLFPEFNQVYLYS

-141 VLGVGVAILITV
+141 LLGVGVAVLITF
-153 INIKGAKTAAILQT
+153 INIRGAKTAAILQT

-179 LVVGSAINGD
+179 LVVGSAVNGD
-189 MGNITGQMWES
+189 GANITGQMWES
-200 GAGNTLGSVFKVACM
+200 GTGTTLGSVFKVACM

-252 AWYLMIIFAVCYIM
+252 AWYLLIIFAVCYIM
-266 PQSEIA
+266 PQSAIA
-272 KEMMS
+272 QEMSS

-334 MFGKLGKNKTP
+334 MFGKLGKHKTP

-394 KRPEM
+394 KKPEM
-399 ERPYKVK
+399 ARPYKVK
-406 AGKFVGVMAVLM
+406 AGRFVGVMAVLM

-427 IPASFSAALVW
+427 VPASFSAALVW
-438 QEWVVV
+438 QEWIVV
-444 GIWLALGVFFY
+444 GIWLALGAFFY
-455 FYSKRKYGAEFGR
+455 FYSKKKYGAEFGR
-468 DIFIVDESKTVEE
+468 DIFIVEDGGKTEE
-481 EPALLPNAKYPDRHF
+481 QEETVLPNAKYPDRHF
-496 VITMGCEYGSG
+496 VITVGCEYGSG
-507 GPEIAR
+507 GPQIAK
-513 MVADYFGIEY
+513 MIADRLGIEY
-523 YDRDLV
+523 YNRDLV
-529 DKVVQEIGV
+529 DKVVAQIGV

-576 QAIHDFAKHSCVI
+576 QAINDFANRSSCVI

-596 ILRDTE
+596 ILRNRD
-602 DVMNVFIYA
+602 DVLNVFIYA
-611 PQKDEIAAVMKKKG
+611 PQEDEIAAVMKEKG
-625 LNERKAEE
+625 IKNMRKAKE
-633 EWENVEKSQH
+633 EWESVDKAQH

-656 RHTRDIL
+656 RHTRDMLI
-663 LNSSLLGWDATAQFI
+663 NSSILGWDETADMIIDMIDRKFEQDDAKQ
-678 EELVERRFGLTE
+678 
-690 ETLKKEAWR
+690 LKKEA
-699 ANERIYDQNRNRR
+699 
-712 I
+712 

>member
-49 MLIGGLM
+49 MLIGGVM

-115 ITYLFPDFNQVYLYS
+115 ITYLFPEFNQVYLYS

-141 VLGVGVAILITV
+141 LLGVGVAVLITF
-153 INIKGAKTAAILQT
+153 INIRGAKTATILQT

-179 LVVGSAINGD
+179 LVVGSAVNGD
-189 MGNITGQMWES
+189 GANITGQMWES
-200 GAGNTLGSVFKVACM
+200 GTGTTLGSVFKVACM

-252 AWYLMIIFAVCYIM
+252 AWYLLIIFAVCYIM
-266 PQSEIA
+266 PQSAIA
-272 KEMMS
+272 QEMSS

-334 MFGKLGKNKTP
+334 MFGKLGKHKTP

-355 CVAAPFFGRGVLVWL
+355 CVVAPFFGRGVLVWL

-394 KRPEM
+394 KKPEM
-399 ERPYKVK
+399 ARPYKVK
-406 AGKFVGVMAVLM
+406 AGRFVGVMAVLM

-427 IPASFSAALVW
+427 VPASFSAALVW
-438 QEWVVV
+438 QEWIVV
-444 GIWLALGVFFY
+444 GIWLALGAFFY
-455 FYSKRKYGAEFGR
+455 FYSKKKYGAEFGR
-468 DIFIVDESKTVEE
+468 DIFIVEDGGKTEE
-481 EPALLPNAKYPDRHF
+481 QEETVLPNAKYPDRHF
-496 VITMGCEYGSG
+496 VITVGCEYGSG
-507 GPEIAR
+507 GPQIAK
-513 MVADYFGIEY
+513 MIADRLGIEY
-523 YDRDLV
+523 YNRDLV
-529 DKVVQEIGV
+529 DKVVAQIGV

-576 QAIHDFAKHSCVI
+576 QAINDFANRSSCVI

-596 ILRDTE
+596 ILRNRD
-602 DVMNVFIYA
+602 DVLNVFIYA
-611 PQKDEIAAVMKKKG
+611 PQEDEIAAVMKEKG
-625 LNERKAEE
+625 IKNMRKAKE
-633 EWENVEKSQH
+633 EWESVDKAQH

-656 RHTRDIL
+656 RHTRDMLI
-663 LNSSLLGWDATAQFI
+663 NSSILGWDETADMIIDMIDRKFEQDDAKQ
-678 EELVERRFGLTE
+678 
-690 ETLKKEAWR
+690 LKKEA
-699 ANERIYDQNRNRR
+699 
-712 I
+712 

>member
-39 TAGFA
+39 TAGFM

-49 MLIGGLM
+49 MLIGGVM

-115 ITYLFPDFNQVYLYS
+115 ITYLFPKFNQVYLYS

-141 VLGVGVAILITV
+141 LLGVGVAVLITF
-153 INIKGAKTAAILQT
+153 INIRGAKTAAILQT

-189 MGNITGQMWES
+189 GANITGQMWES
-200 GAGNTLGSVFKVACM
+200 GTGTTLGSVFKVACM

-252 AWYLMIIFAVCYIM
+252 AWYLLIIFAVCYIM
-266 PQSEIA
+266 PQSAIVQ
-272 KEMMS
+272 EMSS

-334 MFGKLGKNKTP
+334 MFGELGKHKTP

-355 CVAAPFFGRGVLVWL
+355 CVVAPFFGRGVLVWL

-394 KRPEM
+394 KKPEM
-399 ERPYKVK
+399 ARPYKVK
-406 AGKFVGVMAVLM
+406 AGRFVGVMAVLM

-427 IPASFSAALVW
+427 VPASFSAALVW

-444 GIWLALGVFFY
+444 GIWLALGVLFY
-455 FYSKRKYGAEFGR
+455 FYSKKKYGAEFGR
-468 DIFIVDESKTVEE
+468 DIFIVEDGGKAEEQEETV
-481 EPALLPNAKYPDRHF
+481 LPNAKYPDRHF
-496 VITMGCEYGSG
+496 VITVGCEYGSG
-507 GPEIAR
+507 GPQIAK
-513 MVADYFGIEY
+513 MVADRLGIEY
-523 YDRDLV
+523 YNRDLV
-529 DKVVQEIGV
+529 DKVVAQIGV

-576 QAIHDFAKHSCVI
+576 QAINDFANKSSCVI

-596 ILRDTE
+596 ILRNRD
-602 DVMNVFIYA
+602 DVLNVFIYA
-611 PQKDEIAAVMKKKG
+611 PQEDEIAAVMKEKG
-625 LNERKAEE
+625 IKNMRKAKE
-633 EWENVEKSQH
+633 EWESVDKAQH

-663 LNSSLLGWDATAQFI
+663 INSSILGWD
-678 EELVERRFGLTE
+678 
-690 ETLKKEAWR
+690 ETTDMIIDMIDRKFEQDDAKQLKKEA
-699 ANERIYDQNRNRR
+699 
-712 I
+712 

>member
-49 MLIGGLM
+49 MLIGGVM

-115 ITYLFPDFNQVYLYS
+115 ITYLFPEFNQVYLYS

-141 VLGVGVAILITV
+141 LLGVGVAVLITF
-153 INIKGAKTAAILQT
+153 INIRGAKTAAILQT

-179 LVVGSAINGD
+179 LVVGSAVNGD
-189 MGNITGQMWES
+189 GANITGQMWES
-200 GAGNTLGSVFKVACM
+200 GTGTTLGSVFKVACM

-252 AWYLMIIFAVCYIM
+252 AWYLLIIFAVCYIM
-266 PQSEIA
+266 PQSAIA
-272 KEMMS
+272 QEMSS

-334 MFGKLGKNKTP
+334 MFGKLGKHKTP

-355 CVAAPFFGRGVLVWL
+355 CVVAPFFGRGVLVWL

-394 KRPEM
+394 KKPEM

-406 AGKFVGVMAVLM
+406 AGRFVGVMAVLM

-427 IPASFSAALVW
+427 VPASFSAALVW
-438 QEWVVV
+438 QEWIVV

-455 FYSKRKYGAEFGR
+455 FYSKKKYGAEFGR
-468 DIFIVDESKTVEE
+468 DIFIAEDGGKAEE
-481 EPALLPNAKYPDRHF
+481 QEEAVLPNAKYPDRHF
-496 VITMGCEYGSG
+496 VITVGCEYGSG
-507 GPEIAR
+507 GPQIAK
-513 MVADYFGIEY
+513 MIADRLGIEY
-523 YDRDLV
+523 YNRDLV
-529 DKVVQEIGV
+529 DKVVAQIGV

-576 QAIHDFAKHSCVI
+576 QAINDFANRSSCVI

-596 ILRDTE
+596 ILRNRD
-602 DVMNVFIYA
+602 DVLNVFIYA
-611 PQKDEIAAVMKKKG
+611 PQEDEIAAVMKEKG
-625 LNERKAEE
+625 IKNMRKAKE
-633 EWENVEKSQH
+633 EWESVDKAQH

-656 RHTRDIL
+656 RHTRDMLI
-663 LNSSLLGWDATAQFI
+663 NSSILGWDETADMIIDMIDRKFEHDDAKQ
-678 EELVERRFGLTE
+678 
-690 ETLKKEAWR
+690 LKKEA
-699 ANERIYDQNRNRR
+699 
-712 I
+712 

>member
-49 MLIGGLM
+49 MLIGGVM

-115 ITYLFPDFNQVYLYS
+115 ITYLFPEFNQVYLYS

-141 VLGVGVAILITV
+141 LLGVGVAVLITF
-153 INIKGAKTAAILQT
+153 INIRGAKTAAILQT

-179 LVVGSAINGD
+179 LVVGSAVNGD
-189 MGNITGQMWES
+189 GANITGQMWES
-200 GAGNTLGSVFKVACM
+200 GTGTTLGSVFKVACM

-252 AWYLMIIFAVCYIM
+252 AWYLLIIFAVCYIM
-266 PQSEIA
+266 PQSAIA
-272 KEMMS
+272 QEMSS

-334 MFGKLGKNKTP
+334 MFGKLGKHKTP

-355 CVAAPFFGRGVLVWL
+355 CVVAPFFGRGVLVWL

-394 KRPEM
+394 KKPEM
-399 ERPYKVK
+399 ARPYKVK
-406 AGKFVGVMAVLM
+406 AGRFVGVMAVLM

-427 IPASFSAALVW
+427 VPASFSAALVW
-438 QEWVVV
+438 QEWIVV

-455 FYSKRKYGAEFGR
+455 FYSKKKYGAEFGR
-468 DIFIVDESKTVEE
+468 DIFIVEDGGKAEE
-481 EPALLPNAKYPDRHF
+481 QEEAVLPNAKYPDRHF
-496 VITMGCEYGSG
+496 VITVGCEYGSG
-507 GPEIAR
+507 GPQIAK
-513 MVADYFGIEY
+513 MIADRLGIEY
-523 YDRDLV
+523 YNRDLV
-529 DKVVQEIGV
+529 DKVVAQIGV

-576 QAIHDFAKHSCVI
+576 QAINDFANKSSCVI

-596 ILRDTE
+596 ILRNRD
-602 DVMNVFIYA
+602 DVLNVFIYA
-611 PQKDEIAAVMKKKG
+611 PQEDEIAEVMKEKG
-625 LNERKAEE
+625 IKNMRKA
-633 EWENVEKSQH
+633 K
-643 ARHEYITGKKRGD
+643 
-656 RHTRDIL
+656 
-663 LNSSLLGWDATAQFI
+663 
-678 EELVERRFGLTE
+678 
-690 ETLKKEAWR
+690 
-699 ANERIYDQNRNRR
+699 
-712 I
+712 

>member
-49 MLIGGLM
+49 MLIGGVM

-115 ITYLFPDFNQVYLYS
+115 ITYLFPEFNQVYLYS

-141 VLGVGVAILITV
+141 LLGVGVAVLITF
-153 INIKGAKTAAILQT
+153 INIRGAKTAAILQT

-179 LVVGSAINGD
+179 LVVGSAVNGD
-189 MGNITGQMWES
+189 GANITGQMWES
-200 GAGNTLGSVFKVACM
+200 GTGTTLGSVFKVACM

-252 AWYLMIIFAVCYIM
+252 VWYLLIIFAVCYIM
-266 PQSEIA
+266 PQSAIA
-272 KEMMS
+272 QEMSS

-334 MFGKLGKNKTP
+334 MFGKLGKHKTP

-355 CVAAPFFGRGVLVWL
+355 CVVAPFFGRGVLVWL

-394 KRPEM
+394 KKPEM

-406 AGKFVGVMAVLM
+406 AGRFVGVMAVLM

-427 IPASFSAALVW
+427 VPASFSAALVW

-455 FYSKRKYGAEFGR
+455 FYSKKKYGAEFGR
-468 DIFIVDESKTVEE
+468 DIFIVEDGGKAEE
-481 EPALLPNAKYPDRHF
+481 QEEAVLPNAKYPDRHF
-496 VITMGCEYGSG
+496 VITVGCEYGSG
-507 GPEIAR
+507 GPQIAK
-513 MVADYFGIEY
+513 MIADRLGIEY
-523 YDRDLV
+523 YNRDLV
-529 DKVVQEIGV
+529 DKVVAQIGV

-576 QAIHDFAKHSCVI
+576 QAINDFANRSSCVI

-596 ILRDTE
+596 ILRNRD
-602 DVMNVFIYA
+602 DVLNVFIYA
-611 PQKDEIAAVMKKKG
+611 PQEDEIAAVMKEKG
-625 LNERKAEE
+625 IKNMRKAKE
-633 EWENVEKSQH
+633 EWESVDKAQH

-656 RHTRDIL
+656 RHTRDMLI
-663 LNSSLLGWDATAQFI
+663 NSSILGWDETADMIIDMIDRKFEHDDAKQ
-678 EELVERRFGLTE
+678 
-690 ETLKKEAWR
+690 LKKEA
-699 ANERIYDQNRNRR
+699 
-712 I
+712 

>member
-49 MLIGGLM
+49 MLIGGVM

-79 FSYRAMGPTGSFV
+79 FSYRAMGPTGAFV

-115 ITYLFPDFNQVYLYS
+115 ITYLFPEFNQVYLYS

-141 VLGVGVAILITV
+141 LLGVGVAVLITF
-153 INIKGAKTAAILQT
+153 INIRGAKTAAILQT

-179 LVVGSAINGD
+179 LVVGSAVNGD
-189 MGNITGQMWES
+189 GANITGQMWES
-200 GAGNTLGSVFKVACM
+200 GTGTTLGSVFKVACM

-252 AWYLMIIFAVCYIM
+252 AWYLLIIFAVCYIM
-266 PQSEIA
+266 PQSAIA
-272 KEMMS
+272 QEMSS

-334 MFGKLGKNKTP
+334 MFGKLGKHKTP

-394 KRPEM
+394 KKPEM
-399 ERPYKVK
+399 ARPYKVK
-406 AGKFVGVMAVLM
+406 AGRFVGVMAVLM

-427 IPASFSAALVW
+427 VPASFSAALVW
-438 QEWVVV
+438 QEWIVV
-444 GIWLALGVFFY
+444 GIWLALGAFFY
-455 FYSKRKYGAEFGR
+455 FYSKKKYGAEFGR
-468 DIFIVDESKTVEE
+468 DIFIVEDGGKAEE
-481 EPALLPNAKYPDRHF
+481 QEEAVLPNAKYPDRHF
-496 VITMGCEYGSG
+496 VITVGCEYGSG
-507 GPEIAR
+507 GPQIAK
-513 MVADYFGIEY
+513 MIADRLGIEY
-523 YDRDLV
+523 YNRDLV
-529 DKVVQEIGV
+529 DKVVAQIGV

-576 QAIHDFAKHSCVI
+576 QAINDFANRSSCVI

-596 ILRDTE
+596 ILRNRD
-602 DVMNVFIYA
+602 DVLNVFIYA
-611 PQKDEIAAVMKKKG
+611 PQEDEIAAVMKEKG
-625 LNERKAEE
+625 IKNMRKAKE
-633 EWENVEKSQH
+633 EWESVDKAQH

-656 RHTRDIL
+656 RHTRDMLI
-663 LNSSLLGWDATAQFI
+663 NSSILGWDETADMIIDMIDRKFEQDDAKQ
-678 EELVERRFGLTE
+678 
-690 ETLKKEAWR
+690 LKKEA
-699 ANERIYDQNRNRR
+699 
-712 I
+712 

>member
-39 TAGFA
+39 TAGFM

-49 MLIGGLM
+49 MLIGGVM

-115 ITYLFPDFNQVYLYS
+115 ITYLFPKFNQVYLYS

-141 VLGVGVAILITV
+141 LLGVGVAVLITF
-153 INIKGAKTAAILQT
+153 INIRGAKTAAILQT

-189 MGNITGQMWES
+189 GANITGQMWES
-200 GAGNTLGSVFKVACM
+200 GTGTTLGSVFKVACM

-252 AWYLMIIFAVCYIM
+252 AWYLLIIFAVCYIM
-266 PQSEIA
+266 PQSAIA
-272 KEMMS
+272 QEMSS

-334 MFGKLGKNKTP
+334 MFGKLGKHKTP

-394 KRPEM
+394 KKPEM
-399 ERPYKVK
+399 ARPYKVK
-406 AGKFVGVMAVLM
+406 AGRFVGVMAVLM

-427 IPASFSAALVW
+427 VPASFSAALVW
-438 QEWVVV
+438 QEWIVV
-444 GIWLALGVFFY
+444 GIWLALGAFFY
-455 FYSKRKYGAEFGR
+455 FYSKKKYGAEFGR
-468 DIFIVDESKTVEE
+468 DIFIVEDGGKAEE
-481 EPALLPNAKYPDRHF
+481 QEEAVLPNAKYPDRHF
-496 VITMGCEYGSG
+496 VITVGCEYGSG
-507 GPEIAR
+507 GPQIAK
-513 MVADYFGIEY
+513 MIADRLGIEY
-523 YDRDLV
+523 YNRDLV
-529 DKVVQEIGV
+529 DKVVAQIGV

-576 QAIHDFAKHSCVI
+576 QAINDFANRSSCVI

-596 ILRDTE
+596 ILRNRD
-602 DVMNVFIYA
+602 DVLNVFIYA
-611 PQKDEIAAVMKKKG
+611 PQEDEIAAVMKEKG
-625 LNERKAEE
+625 IKNMRKAKE
-633 EWENVEKSQH
+633 EWESVDKAQH

-656 RHTRDIL
+656 RHTRDMLI
-663 LNSSLLGWDATAQFI
+663 NSSILGWDETADMIIDMIDRKFEQDDAKQ
-678 EELVERRFGLTE
+678 
-690 ETLKKEAWR
+690 LKKEA
-699 ANERIYDQNRNRR
+699 
-712 I
+712 

>member
-49 MLIGGLM
+49 MLIGGVM

-115 ITYLFPDFNQVYLYS
+115 ITYLFPEFNQVYLYS

-141 VLGVGVAILITV
+141 LLGVGVAVLITF
-153 INIKGAKTAAILQT
+153 INIRGAKTAAILQT

-179 LVVGSAINGD
+179 LVVGSAVNGD
-189 MGNITGQMWES
+189 GANITGQMWES
-200 GAGNTLGSVFKVACM
+200 GTGTTLGSVFKVACM

-252 AWYLMIIFAVCYIM
+252 AWYLLIIFAVCYIM
-266 PQSEIA
+266 PQSAIA
-272 KEMMS
+272 QEMS
-277 QNGLVSAKAIEIA
+277 TQNGLVSAKAIEIA

-334 MFGKLGKNKTP
+334 MFGKLGKHKTP

-355 CVAAPFFGRGVLVWL
+355 CVVAPFFGRGVLVWL

-394 KRPEM
+394 KKPEM
-399 ERPYKVK
+399 ARPYKVK
-406 AGKFVGVMAVLM
+406 AGRFVGVMAVLM

-427 IPASFSAALVW
+427 VPASFSAALVW
-438 QEWVVV
+438 QEWIVV

-455 FYSKRKYGAEFGR
+455 FYSKKKYGAEFGR
-468 DIFIVDESKTVEE
+468 DIFIVEDGGKAEE
-481 EPALLPNAKYPDRHF
+481 QEEAVLPNAKYPDRHF
-496 VITMGCEYGSG
+496 VITVGCEYGSG
-507 GPEIAR
+507 GPQIAK
-513 MVADYFGIEY
+513 MIADRLGIEY
-523 YDRDLV
+523 YNRDLV
-529 DKVVQEIGV
+529 DKVVAQIGV

-576 QAIHDFAKHSCVI
+576 QAINDFANKSSCVI

-596 ILRDTE
+596 ILRNRD
-602 DVMNVFIYA
+602 DVLNVFIYA
-611 PQKDEIAAVMKKKG
+611 PQEDEIAEVMKEKG
-625 LNERKAEE
+625 IKNMRKAKE
-633 EWENVEKSQH
+633 EWESVDKAQH

-656 RHTRDIL
+656 RHTRDMLI
-663 LNSSLLGWDATAQFI
+663 NSSILGWDETADMIIDMIDRKFEHDDAKQ
-678 EELVERRFGLTE
+678 
-690 ETLKKEAWR
+690 LKKEA
-699 ANERIYDQNRNRR
+699 
-712 I
+712 

>member
-49 MLIGGLM
+49 MLIGGVM

-115 ITYLFPDFNQVYLYS
+115 ITYLFPKFNQVYLYS

-141 VLGVGVAILITV
+141 LLGVGVAVLITF
-153 INIKGAKTAAILQT
+153 INIRGAKTAAILQT

-179 LVVGSAINGD
+179 LVVGSAVNGD
-189 MGNITGQMWES
+189 GANITGQMWES
-200 GAGNTLGSVFKVACM
+200 GTGTTLGSVFKVACM

-252 AWYLMIIFAVCYIM
+252 AWYLLIIFAVCYIM
-266 PQSEIA
+266 PQSAIA
-272 KEMMS
+272 QEMSS

-334 MFGKLGKNKTP
+334 MFGKLGKHKTP

-394 KRPEM
+394 KKPEM
-399 ERPYKVK
+399 ARPYKVK
-406 AGKFVGVMAVLM
+406 AGRFVGVMAVLM

-427 IPASFSAALVW
+427 VPASFSAALVW
-438 QEWVVV
+438 QEWIVV

-455 FYSKRKYGAEFGR
+455 FYSKKKYGAEFGR
-468 DIFIVDESKTVEE
+468 DIFIVEDGGKAEE
-481 EPALLPNAKYPDRHF
+481 QEEAVLPNAKYPDRHF
-496 VITMGCEYGSG
+496 VITVGCEYGSG
-507 GPEIAR
+507 GPQIAK
-513 MVADYFGIEY
+513 MIADRLGIEY
-523 YDRDLV
+523 YNRDLV
-529 DKVVQEIGV
+529 DKVVAQIGV

-549 IGVRYAFDTSYGVR
+549 IGVRYAFGTSYGVR

-576 QAIHDFAKHSCVI
+576 QAINDFANRSSCVI

-596 ILRDTE
+596 ILRNRD
-602 DVMNVFIYA
+602 DVLNVFIYA
-611 PQKDEIAAVMKKKG
+611 PQEDEIAAVMKEKG
-625 LNERKAEE
+625 IKNMRKAKE
-633 EWENVEKSQH
+633 EWESVDKAQH

-656 RHTRDIL
+656 RHTRDMLI
-663 LNSSLLGWDATAQFI
+663 NSSILGWDETADMIIDMIDRKFEQDDAKQ
-678 EELVERRFGLTE
+678 
-690 ETLKKEAWR
+690 LKKEA
-699 ANERIYDQNRNRR
+699 
-712 I
+712 

>member
-49 MLIGGLM
+49 MLIGGVM

-115 ITYLFPDFNQVYLYS
+115 ITYLFPEFNQVYLYS

-141 VLGVGVAILITV
+141 LLGVGVAVLITF
-153 INIKGAKTAAILQT
+153 INIRGAKTAAILQT

-179 LVVGSAINGD
+179 LVVGSAVNGD
-189 MGNITGQMWES
+189 GANITGQMWES
-200 GAGNTLGSVFKVACM
+200 GTGTTLGSVFKVACM

-252 AWYLMIIFAVCYIM
+252 AWYLLIIFAVCYIM
-266 PQSEIA
+266 PQSAIA
-272 KEMMS
+272 QEMSS

-334 MFGKLGKNKTP
+334 MFGKLGKHKTP

-355 CVAAPFFGRGVLVWL
+355 CVVAPFFGRGVLVWL

-394 KRPEM
+394 KKPEM
-399 ERPYKVK
+399 ARPYKVK
-406 AGKFVGVMAVLM
+406 AGRFVGVMAVLM

-427 IPASFSAALVW
+427 VPASFSAALVW
-438 QEWVVV
+438 QEWIVV
-444 GIWLALGVFFY
+444 GIWLALGAFFY
-455 FYSKRKYGAEFGR
+455 FYSKKKYGAEFGR
-468 DIFIVDESKTVEE
+468 DIFIVEDGGKTEE
-481 EPALLPNAKYPDRHF
+481 QEEAVLPNAKYPDRHF
-496 VITMGCEYGSG
+496 VITVGCEYGSG
-507 GPEIAR
+507 GPQIAK
-513 MVADYFGIEY
+513 MIADRLGIEY
-523 YDRDLV
+523 YNRDLV
-529 DKVVQEIGV
+529 DKVVAQIGV

-576 QAIHDFAKHSCVI
+576 QAINDFANRSSCVI

-596 ILRDTE
+596 ILRNRD
-602 DVMNVFIYA
+602 DVLNVFIYA
-611 PQKDEIAAVMKKKG
+611 PQEDEIAAVMKEKG
-625 LNERKAEE
+625 IKNMRKAKE
-633 EWENVEKSQH
+633 EWESVDKAQH

-656 RHTRDIL
+656 RHTRDMLI
-663 LNSSLLGWDATAQFI
+663 NSSILGWDETADMIIDMIDRKFEQDDAKQ
-678 EELVERRFGLTE
+678 
-690 ETLKKEAWR
+690 LKKEA
-699 ANERIYDQNRNRR
+699 
-712 I
+712 

>member
-303 GLCGIITSWNSFLMG
+303 GLCGIITSWDSFLMG

-481 EPALLPNAKYPDRHF
+481 EPAVLPNAKYPDRHF

-690 ETLKKEAWR
+690 ETLKKEA
-699 ANERIYDQNRNRR
+699 
-712 I
+712 

>member
-49 MLIGGLM
+49 MLIGGVM

-115 ITYLFPDFNQVYLYS
+115 ITYLFPEFNQVYLYS

-141 VLGVGVAILITV
+141 LLGVGVAVLITF
-153 INIKGAKTAAILQT
+153 INIRGAKTAAILQT

-179 LVVGSAINGD
+179 LVVGSAVNGD
-189 MGNITGQMWES
+189 GANITGQMWES
-200 GAGNTLGSVFKVACM
+200 GTGTTLGSVFKVACM

-252 AWYLMIIFAVCYIM
+252 AWYLLIIFAVCYIM
-266 PQSEIA
+266 PQSAIA
-272 KEMMS
+272 QEMSS

-334 MFGKLGKNKTP
+334 MFGKLGKHKTP

-394 KRPEM
+394 KKPEM
-399 ERPYKVK
+399 ARPYKVK
-406 AGKFVGVMAVLM
+406 AGRFVGVMAVLM

-427 IPASFSAALVW
+427 VPASFSAALVW
-438 QEWVVV
+438 QEWIVV

-455 FYSKRKYGAEFGR
+455 FYSKKKYGAEFGR
-468 DIFIVDESKTVEE
+468 DIFIVEDGGKAEE
-481 EPALLPNAKYPDRHF
+481 QEEAVLPNAKYPDRHF
-496 VITMGCEYGSG
+496 VITVGCEYGSG
-507 GPEIAR
+507 GPQIAK
-513 MVADYFGIEY
+513 MIADRLGIEY
-523 YDRDLV
+523 YNRDLV
-529 DKVVQEIGV
+529 DKVVAQIGV

-576 QAIHDFAKHSCVI
+576 QAINDFANRSSCVI

-596 ILRDTE
+596 ILRNRD
-602 DVMNVFIYA
+602 DVLNVFIYA
-611 PQKDEIAAVMKKKG
+611 PQEDEIAAVMKEKG
-625 LNERKAEE
+625 IKNMRKAKE
-633 EWENVEKSQH
+633 EWESVDKAQH

-656 RHTRDIL
+656 RHTRDMLI
-663 LNSSLLGWDATAQFI
+663 NSSILGWDETADMIIDMIDRKFEQDDAKQ
-678 EELVERRFGLTE
+678 
-690 ETLKKEAWR
+690 LKKEA
-699 ANERIYDQNRNRR
+699 
-712 I
+712 

>member
-1 MEQKSKFDK
+1 
-10 VMGAWDIL
+10 
-18 VIAFGAMIGWGWV
+18 
-31 INSGDWIT
+31 
-39 TAGFA
+39 
-44 GSIIA
+44 

-481 EPALLPNAKYPDRHF
+481 EPAVLPNAKYPDRHF

-538 DKGLVEEADTK
+538 DKGLVEEANTK

-690 ETLKKEAWR
+690 ETLKKEA
-699 ANERIYDQNRNRR
+699 
-712 I
+712 